1 MKQNKDIAQTDVSNL
16 LRVVVLKTCS
26 NCHSYLAG
34 TRICHMHLK
43 KVKPSDKGCEKFW

>member
-1 MKQNKDIAQTDVSNL
+1 MKQNKDIVTDTSKLIHVA
-16 LRVVVLKTCS
+16 VLKTCS

>member
-1 MKQNKDIAQTDVSNL
+1 MEIPKTFQLSI
-16 LRVVVLKTCS
+16 LKTCS

-34 TRICHMHLK
+34 TRICHMYSK